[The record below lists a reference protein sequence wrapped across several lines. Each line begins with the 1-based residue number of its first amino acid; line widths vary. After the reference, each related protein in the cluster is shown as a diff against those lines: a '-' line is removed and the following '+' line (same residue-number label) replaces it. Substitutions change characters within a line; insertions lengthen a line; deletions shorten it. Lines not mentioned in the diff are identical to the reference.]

1 MLRMEEFN
9 SLTPVGLSQY
19 DFAWKSLTKSYQKD
33 FGNHEATKL
42 LNRRR
47 YYEYCSLGLSSY
59 TNGQPECVRHEHPS
73 RVDTV
78 QMEHN
83 YGKSRE
89 WLLAE
94 KTWSSAVI
102 ASIAILSRPANIST
116 KHFLETSKDIQLFVL
131 PFSWPDVRRAG
142 RNTKYAVS
150 IIKKMVC

>member
-1 MLRMEEFN
+1 MI
-9 SLTPVGLSQY
+9 
-19 DFAWKSLTKSYQKD
+19 FASR
-33 FGNHEATKL
+33 NPI
-42 LNRRR
+42 RRILGIMKR
-47 YYEYCSLGLSSY
+47 QNYWTVDGTTNTALSLGLSSY

-83 YGKSRE
+83 YGKSRD

-116 KHFLETSKDIQLFVL
+116 KHFLETSKDIPLFVL

-150 IIKKMVC
+150 IIKKMVYSMLSSGTRR

>member
-1 MLRMEEFN
+1 MK
-9 SLTPVGLSQY
+9 Y
-19 DFAWKSLTKSYQKD
+19 DFCFTKSYQKD

-47 YYEYCSLGLSSY
+47 YYEYCSISRLIVLYQRATGVRAARASKSGRYSS
-59 TNGQPECVRHEHPS
+59 N
-73 RVDTV
+73 
-78 QMEHN
+78 EHN
-83 YGKSRE
+83 YGKSRD

-116 KHFLETSKDIQLFVL
+116 KHFLETSKDIPLFVL

-150 IIKKMVC
+150 IIKKMVYSMLSSGTRR